1 MLIITE
7 TATRSLGLFFVG
19 AISASEGS
27 TRVLLTCG
35 EGAIL
40 ADADREFGGGGFRG
54 TRIVSVG
61 AGSSKLLNL
70 M

>member
-19 AISASEGS
+19 AISASGS